1 MNTNNKSTHT
11 WESMEDP
18 DCRAGQSQLGNFRSI
33 TISLLS
39 LLWKQSSLS
48 LFFLFFVTSFP
59 HSSNLSIVRRNP
71 RSLSEDYQGINQDLL
86 CTSK

>member
-33 TISLLS
+33 TIFLHFIIVEAKLS
-39 LLWKQSSLS
+39 LSFFS
-48 LFFLFFVTSFP
+48 LFCHLFPSFFKP
-59 HSSNLSIVRRNP
+59 LHCKKES
-71 RSLSEDYQGINQDLL
+71 
-86 CTSK
+86 